1 MASRE
6 IPIQFAFEQILGQ
19 SRVFGEPRKETKPPF
34 LLLSQS
40 KLEQLAYFLEN
51 PDTNPATLTHEKQ
64 ALTTAGIGLHDSCQ
78 TISTWLSCLP
88 PNSHHLKQD
97 YHTNLLHLVAAA
109 NPTAPPQKITSI
121 YRLLNDERFILP
133 NSRHE
138 SLNAAKHTVYHL
150 IADKLID
157 QALSKPPFTTTPL
170 LDPNQF
176 EELSNSDPDPVRM
189 REIWNQKQY
198 SELIHQRVDNLFKYH
213 QGQVYNPS
221 KIARQS
227 PGDYGQEVRASLMI
241 PHLGIIWSTRF
252 DEIYFTK
259 SQDGTRNIY
268 ITDFK
273 LGHAKFEPKDSLAR
287 EMQRLSLFMTALVA
301 QHLPE
306 KLPITGKAIQLTY
319 RAPVLD
325 SKVNITYLG
334 FKDSPNKID
343 FEKYY
348 GHDWESEGCA
358 RNQLHILAE
367 KTAYIQSHRQEL
379 APIFDR

>member
-19 SRVFGEPRKETKPPF
+19 SQVFGEPRKETKPPF

-40 KLEQLAYFLEN
+40 KLEQLAYFLEH
-51 PDTNPATLTHEKQ
+51 PDSNPATLTPEKKV
-64 ALTTAGIGLHDSCQ
+64 LTTAGIVFHDFCRS
-78 TISTWLSCLP
+78 SDTWLSSLP

-97 YHTNLLHLVAAA
+97 YHTNLLQLVAAA
-109 NPTAPPQKITSI
+109 NPTTPPQEITSL
-121 YRLLNDERFILP
+121 YHLLNDERFILP
-133 NSRHE
+133 NSRHK

-157 QALSKPPFTTTPL
+157 QALSKPPFTATPL

-227 PGDYGQEVRASLMI
+227 PGLYGQEVRASLKI
-241 PHLGIIWSTRF
+241 PHLNIIYSARF
-252 DEIYFTK
+252 DQLRLMKDKDGK
-259 SQDGTRNIY
+259 SYVFIN
-268 ITDFK
+268 DFK
-273 LGHAKFEPKDSLAR
+273 LGHAKFEPKDTIAR
-287 EMQRLSLFMTALVA
+287 EIQRLCLFMTALTA

-334 FKDSPNKID
+334 FKDSPNIID

-348 GHDWESEGCA
+348 GHDWGSEGCA
-358 RNQLHILAE
+358 RDQLRILAE